1 MTEEQK
7 PDFLDLSPPDKSAQ
21 QANAI
26 AFANKYM
33 IFTSSDDGK
42 DLLAHWEETLMNKR
56 TPIGASINEYAANEA
71 LRAFVAG
78 IKAQIKIAQ
87 TGRFS

>member
-1 MTEEQK
+1 MIEQT
-7 PDFLDLSPPDKSAQ
+7 PDFLNLDTPDKSAQ

-26 AFANKYM
+26 AFASKYL

-56 TPIGASINEYAANEA
+56 TPTGASLNEYVANEA

-78 IKAQIKIAQ
+78 IKAQIRIAQ